1 MPYDKRSR
9 GRAASCR
16 SLTGDHSMNPGHGLR
31 VLSGAGFALVDPS
44 TMSGVDRK
52 VSIRITL
59 ATSLTRVWA
68 TAASGDNR
76 RLDRRRQPAA
86 VSAAGHVPSGQ
97 LTTFVLIADQIR

>member
-9 GRAASCR
+9 RRAASCR

-31 VLSGAGFALVDPS
+31 VRSSAGFALVDPS

-59 ATSLTRVWA
+59 ATSPTRVWA
-68 TAASGDNR
+68 TAASVIIDVSTDAGGLPR
-76 RLDRRRQPAA
+76 CRQQ
-86 VSAAGHVPSGQ
+86 VMCQRGNQ
-97 LTTFVLIADQIR
+97 LHLS